1 MAPNKERN
9 PKVVETDT
17 SPNPTKRPP
26 WLPIAIGLGLLVA
39 AMVFGVI
46 WFFSGDAPESVDLEE
61 TASAVD
67 DTSAEGAGG
76 NVDGIEGTW
85 TVDTG
90 VGDFSVTE
98 ETTATFAGFR
108 VEEVLTT
115 LGSTTAVGRTPAV
128 RGSIDISG
136 TTLDSA
142 EIVADLTEIVSDQQ
156 RREGAIQRTLAT
168 SAKPD
173 ATFVLTEPVELGQG
187 AASGEPV
194 SVTAV
199 GELTVNGTTNTVEI
213 PLGAQLVDGAILV
226 TGSTRS
232 SSPTT
237 GSPHPRHRSW
247 SRSRTTGSS
256 SSRFGWAADGTREGC
271 APRARGRAEQRG
283 AAGHQPAL
291 GAQALLQCRG

>member
-1 MAPNKERN
+1 MRGNQVA
-9 PKVVETDT
+9 ETDT

-26 WLPIAIGLGLLVA
+26 WLPIAIGLGLLVVA
-39 AMVFGVI
+39 VIGGVI
-46 WFFSGDAPESVDLEE
+46 WFFGGDAPDAVDLEE

-67 DTSAEGAGG
+67 NTTAEETTGSA
-76 NVDGIEGTW
+76 DGIEGTW

-115 LGSTTAVGRTPAV
+115 LGSTTAVGRTPEV
-128 RGSIDISG
+128 SGSIEING

-142 EIVADLTEIVSDQQ
+142 EIVADLTQIVSDQQ

-168 SAKPD
+168 SSNPE
-173 ATFVLTEPVELGQG
+173 ATFVLTEPVDLGES

-199 GELTVNGTTNTVEI
+199 GELTVNGTTN
-213 PLGAQLVDGAILV
+213 LGRDPSR
-226 TGSTRS
+226 GST
-232 SSPTT
+232 
-237 GSPHPRHRSW
+237 G
-247 SRSRTTGSS
+247 
-256 SSRFGWAADGTREGC
+256 
-271 APRARGRAEQRG
+271 
-283 AAGHQPAL
+283 
-291 GAQALLQCRG
+291 

>member
-1 MAPNKERN
+1 MRGNQVA
-9 PKVVETDT
+9 ETDT

-26 WLPIAIGLGLLVA
+26 WLPIAIGLGLLVVA
-39 AMVFGVI
+39 VIGGVI
-46 WFFSGDAPESVDLEE
+46 WFFGGDAPDAVDLEE

-67 DTSAEGAGG
+67 NTTAEETTGSA
-76 NVDGIEGTW
+76 DGIEGTW

-115 LGSTTAVGRTPAV
+115 LGSTTAVGRTPEV
-128 RGSIDISG
+128 SGSIEING

-142 EIVADLTEIVSDQQ
+142 EIVADLTQIVSDQQ

-168 SAKPD
+168 SSNPE
-173 ATFVLTEPVELGQG
+173 ATFVLTEPVDLGES

-199 GELTVNGTTNTVEI
+199 GELTVNGTTNLVEI
-213 PLGAQLVDGAILV
+213 PLEAQLVDGAILV
-226 TGSTRS
+226 TGSTDIAFDDYGV
-232 SSPTT
+232 PTPSAPIVVSVEDH
-237 GSPHPRHRSW
+237 GILEFQVW
-247 SRSRTTGSS
+247 LSR
-256 SSRFGWAADGTREGC
+256 
-271 APRARGRAEQRG
+271 
-283 AAGHQPAL
+283 
-291 GAQALLQCRG
+291 